1 MESHK
6 EHMDHFT
13 MKVFERMG
21 FDSVEQLLLL
31 LNQMIDIMEDELNDT
46 TKGD

>member
-1 MESHK
+1 
-6 EHMDHFT
+6 